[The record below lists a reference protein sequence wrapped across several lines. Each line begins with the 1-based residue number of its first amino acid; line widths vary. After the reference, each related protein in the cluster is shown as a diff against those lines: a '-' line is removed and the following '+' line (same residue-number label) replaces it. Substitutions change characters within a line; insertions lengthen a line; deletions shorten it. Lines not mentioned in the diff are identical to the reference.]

1 MELINATRMVA
12 GYNMGLEPSGR
23 ELLVVVI
30 KGTFRF
36 PLPGESADA
45 FALHEEQL
53 PLVMADTFTGEP
65 GFSAPVY
72 ESGFRAAQAA
82 LRRPAGAAAR
92 MRRKGGR
99 RGGWMSGCGWGTG
112 ASRSRFAVR
121 RHWHCGVGGV
131 SASVAGAVR
140 EAADL
145 LRRGVRR
152 LRPAA

>member
-36 PLPGESADA
+36 PLPGEPEGA

-65 GFSAPVY
+65 GYSSPICESDFAPHKPRCDILLVGSAYAPQ
-72 ESGFRAAQAA
+72 G
-82 LRRPAGAAAR
+82 RPA
-92 MRRKGGR
+92 RRVDVGLRVGSWSKAFSVHGP
-99 RGGWMSGCGWGTG
+99 
-112 ASRSRFAVR
+112 
-121 RHWHCGVGGV
+121 RHWRCGV
-131 SASVAGAVR
+131 SAFR

-145 LRRGVRR
+145 LRFRFRR
-152 LRPAA
+152 LRPPA